1 MDAGRSKAIRKGGA
15 ACFLLPPLQR
25 EANGAI
31 CILQL
36 STNQEINMSDS
47 EIQHPSSNP
56 PQKARPEAQAKD
68 PTRQLPDADAG
79 NAAEPS
85 SVKADDG
92 DDTIEA
98 ELEGKN
104 SSNGNEVA

>member
-1 MDAGRSKAIRKGGA
+1 
-15 ACFLLPPLQR
+15 
-25 EANGAI
+25 
-31 CILQL
+31 
-36 STNQEINMSDS
+36 
-47 EIQHPSSNP
+47 
-56 PQKARPEAQAKD
+56 
-68 PTRQLPDADAG
+68 LPDADAG

-85 SVKADDG
+85 SEKADDG